1 MYYATR
7 DCLPLLTVN
16 DFTTCPTIF
25 AAALAQ
31 AEADAATAKAEYDIV
46 LTEMRDPDFIKEYGA
61 EQLTQ
66 AKEAAK
72 SQLNEA
78 TR

>member
-1 MYYATR
+1 
-7 DCLPLLTVN
+7 LPLLAIN
-16 DFTTCPTIF
+16 NFTTCHIHSV
-25 AAALAQ
+25 AALAQ
-31 AEADAATAKAEYDIV
+31 AETDAATAKAEYDIV

-72 SQLNEA
+72 SQLSEA

>member
-1 MYYATR
+1 M
-7 DCLPLLTVN
+7 LLT
-16 DFTTCPTIF
+16 FTTGSTTA

-31 AEADAATAKAEYDIV
+31 AETEAATAKAEYDIV

>member
-1 MYYATR
+1 
-7 DCLPLLTVN
+7 
-16 DFTTCPTIF
+16 
-25 AAALAQ
+25 
-31 AEADAATAKAEYDIV
+31 V